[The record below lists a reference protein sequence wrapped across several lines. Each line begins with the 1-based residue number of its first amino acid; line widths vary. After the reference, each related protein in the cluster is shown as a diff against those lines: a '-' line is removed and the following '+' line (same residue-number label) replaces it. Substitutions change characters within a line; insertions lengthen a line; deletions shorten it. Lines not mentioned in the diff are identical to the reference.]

1 MRVVVWNVNGWDATR
16 GYICSKYGSVGK
28 FFEEVLRAD
37 VVCLQEVK
45 MAHNKLDPS
54 LHIDGWESFWAISGG
69 DGQARTGYSG
79 CTTFIR
85 LDLAPSSAT
94 NELVTTSFPERE
106 GRYIE
111 IITGDLAIINIYV
124 PNGGEPAKGATTTRT
139 TMTLARMV

>member
-1 MRVVVWNVNGWDATR
+1 MRVIVWNVNGWDATR

-28 FFEEVLRAD
+28 FFDVLRAD

-45 MAHNKLDPS
+45 MARAKMDPS
-54 LHIDGWESFWAISGG
+54 LHIDGWESFWAISGA

-94 NELVTTSFPERE
+94 TELATTSFPERE

-124 PNGGEPAKGATTTRT
+124 PNGGEPAKGAM
-139 TMTLARMV
+139 TMTLARVV